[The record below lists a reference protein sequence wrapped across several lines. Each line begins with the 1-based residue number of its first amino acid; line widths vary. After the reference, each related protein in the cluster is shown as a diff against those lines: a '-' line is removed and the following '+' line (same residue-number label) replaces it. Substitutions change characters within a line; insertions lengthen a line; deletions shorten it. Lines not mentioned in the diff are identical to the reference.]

1 MMVEFS
7 FHRNH
12 RLLVGSSVVGFLAL
26 SFLVAILPAYH
37 LQSVEPLPMQQPLTE
52 LERQGLRVYVSEGC
66 VACHTQQ
73 VRNIEM
79 DALWGD
85 RPSVPG
91 DYYYSKQ
98 RLDLW
103 RQSPSVLGSERT
115 GPDLTN
121 IGLRQPDDTW
131 HLIHLFNPRHVVKE
145 SIMPGYPWLFNVVDV
160 SSVGV
165 DDVAVPVQDQK
176 LSDAG
181 KKVVATDEVLALVA
195 YLKSLRQVELPPEL
209 EPAFIPAQGRHH
221 RQAVQPSD
229 NAQSSNA
236 GDLSQSQPLPDGR
249 GLYLSTCA
257 ACHQPEG
264 TGIPGAFPPLAGS
277 PIVNAE
283 DPAQLINTVLNGYD
297 ARVEYGVMPPF
308 KLQLSDAEIA
318 AILTHERSSWGN
330 NASPVSEEQ
339 VALAR
344 QTEQKEQE

>member
-12 RLLVGSSVVGFLAL
+12 RLLVGSSVFGFLAL
-26 SFLVAILPAYH
+26 SVLVAVLPAYQ
-37 LQSVEPLPMQQPLTE
+37 LQSVEPLPMQEPLSE
-52 LERQGLRVYVSEGC
+52 LERKGLRVYVSEGC

-79 DALWGD
+79 DAVWGT

-121 IGLRQPDDTW
+121 IGIRQPGATW

-145 SIMPGYPWLFNVVDV
+145 SIMPGYPWLFNIVDGSTV
-160 SSVGV
+160 AA
-165 DDVAVPVQDQK
+165 DDVVVPVQDQK

-181 KKVVATDEVLALVA
+181 KKVVATEEVLALVA
-195 YLKSLRQVELPPEL
+195 YLKSLKQVELQPEL
-209 EPAFIPAQGRHH
+209 EPAFIPAQGMRHD
-221 RQAVQPSD
+221 QALRRSDDVASSSGGDQP
-229 NAQSSNA
+229 QSKS
-236 GDLSQSQPLPDGR
+236 LPDGR
-249 GLYLSTCA
+249 ALYLSTCA
-257 ACHQPEG
+257 ACHQSEG

-277 PIVNAE
+277 SIVNAE
-283 DPAQLINTVLNGYD
+283 DPTQLINTVLNGYD
-297 ARVEYGVMPPF
+297 ARAEYGVMPPF
-308 KLQLSDAEIA
+308 GLQLTDRDIA

-330 NASPVSEEQ
+330 SASPVSEEEVARARQ
-339 VALAR
+339 VA
-344 QTEQKEQE
+344 QEEQE